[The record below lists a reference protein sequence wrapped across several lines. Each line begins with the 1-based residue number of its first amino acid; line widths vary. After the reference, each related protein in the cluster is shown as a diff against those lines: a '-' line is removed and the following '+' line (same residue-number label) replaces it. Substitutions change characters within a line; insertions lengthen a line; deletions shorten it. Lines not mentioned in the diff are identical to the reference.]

1 MYFRIFTLTLCSFL
15 SFAFSAAS
23 ETSSSGLVTWDEI
36 LSSERTYP
44 FDAEVEACIAQNRLE
59 RGNGEP
65 CIQQVLDYCP
75 ESSAASGAPRGAQR
89 AMRCSIYFGFYWNE
103 RLERAYID
111 LIQHYV
117 DVDAGIP
124 EPGHRGLQLQSA
136 QKIWRDWRQAKC
148 DFVVTGQTYY
158 PWIQVE
164 ALDCQY
170 QMTARRALEL
180 EALRA
185 ILID

>member
-1 MYFRIFTLTLCSFL
+1 MIFRLFATALCVSC
-15 SFAFSAAS
+15 SVAFSAVS
-23 ETSSSGLVTWDEI
+23 ETASSDLVTWDEI

-44 FDAEVEACIAQNRLE
+44 FDTEVEKCIAQNRLE
-59 RGNGEP
+59 RGIGEP
-65 CIQQVLDYCP
+65 CIQQVLNYCP
-75 ESSAASGAPRGAQR
+75 ETTAASDAPRGAQR

-117 DVDAGIP
+117 EVDAGIP
-124 EPGHRGLQLQSA
+124 EPGHRGPQLQSA

-170 QMTARRALEL
+170 RMTARRALEL
-180 EALRA
+180 EALRSK
-185 ILID
+185 LID